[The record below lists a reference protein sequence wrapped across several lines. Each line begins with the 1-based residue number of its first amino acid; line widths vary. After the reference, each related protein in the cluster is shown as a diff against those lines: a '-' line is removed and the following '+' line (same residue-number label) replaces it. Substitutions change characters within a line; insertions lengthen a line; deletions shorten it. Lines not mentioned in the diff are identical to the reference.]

1 MNMHSP
7 FASPRV
13 RRQTGMILPLAV
25 LSMLSLAGLT
35 GAGIDMAFLIW
46 KKRQLQAAVEAAALA
61 GAQDLLTQ
69 DATRITQTVN
79 NYAARYAQGSGGGGG
94 GQQVSGSSR
103 WYNDLF
109 NSANITVN
117 TPSVELRPLATT
129 QVGLAPG
136 TLSNANALRVT
147 QTAIIRPFFLGL
159 FGLGPFTI
167 TGRAAASAGGSTGK
181 PPVNV
186 MLVIDNSG
194 SMNGNPIRDAKAGAR
209 ALVSQLFRTGNNVG
223 LAVFPPHR
231 NSGVADQRDCTTNL
245 NCTDYQNYMTGSPTA
260 WADSSWSTANPPAPN
275 CVATG
280 TTACAYSTIV
290 PMTPATQ
297 YSTNGAWNGANLL
310 AKAIGIGTNGAVN
323 TACGLEA
330 MGCSYTYTNPST
342 SCSPHT
348 VSSSKCSIGRTGMVQ
363 AIRQAQATLVAK
375 SAEVDNGLQNFM
387 VILSDGDAY
396 VDAYDGFAA
405 FTGRISSPTSSTTA
419 GTTLTVTAVELG
431 KLEVGSVIESSGS
444 GTNVRSGTTITSVV
458 SGTGEPGTTTTY
470 LVSGATQLVTS
481 RTMRSRSA
489 ATNRINQCQQAV
501 AAANDAKAAGIKL
514 YVIGYNVS
522 AGGCDQD
529 TSNFAPIN
537 DASITACKTLQWM
550 AGDGSYTTYPGN
562 GSTYYY
568 PTNNTCPSS
577 VNAVSTD
584 LTSIFADI
592 AEGISNIGSRSIPDD
607 AW

>member
-46 KKRQLQAAVEAAALA
+46 KKRQLQAAVEAGALA

-69 DATRITQTVN
+69 DANRVRATVS
-79 NYAARYAQGSGGGGG
+79 NYVARTAQGAVGGG

-103 WYNDLF
+103 WYNDLL

-117 TPSVELRPLATT
+117 PPSVELRALPTT

-194 SMNGNPIRDAKAGAR
+194 SMNGTNGTPIRDAKAGAR
-209 ALVSQLFRTGNNVG
+209 ALVSSLTKSGNYVG
-223 LAVFPPHR
+223 VAVFPPHR
-231 NSGVADQRDCTTNL
+231 NSGVSDQRDCTINL
-245 NCTDYQNYMTGSPTA
+245 VCTDYQNYMTGSTTA

-275 CVATG
+275 CTATG

-290 PMTPATQ
+290 PLTPSSDYALNGVL
-297 YSTNGAWNGANLL
+297 NGASLL
-310 AKAIGIGTNGAVN
+310 SRAIGVGTNGAVN
-323 TACGLEA
+323 TNCGLEA
-330 MGCSYTYTNPST
+330 RLCSYSYGSTTYVYHTGLEQAVYQARSALNALSATNEQ
-342 SCSPHT
+342 
-348 VSSSKCSIGRTGMVQ
+348 K
-363 AIRQAQATLVAK
+363 
-375 SAEVDNGLQNFM
+375 NFI
-387 VILSDGDAY
+387 VILSDGDFNGQ
-396 VDAYDGFAA
+396 AYDGFAA
-405 FTGRISSPTSSTTA
+405 FQGAIS
-419 GTTLTVTAVELG
+419 GTTLTVNGTTDFPVGNSNYG
-431 KLEVGSVIESSGS
+431 KIKVGSVIASTGS
-444 GTNVRSGTTITSVV
+444 GTNVRTGTTIVSVL

-470 LVSGATQLVTS
+470 QVSGASQTVTS
-481 RTMRSRSA
+481 RRMRVVSTSSYL
-489 ATNRINQCQQAV
+489 NNQCQRAVEAANLAKDDGIEIFAIGYAV
-501 AAANDAKAAGIKL
+501 AA
-514 YVIGYNVS
+514 
-522 AGGCDQD
+522 GGCSTD
-529 TSNFAPIN
+529 TTSFSPIN
-537 DASITACKTLQWM
+537 DTSITACKTMQWL
-550 AGDGSYTTYPGN
+550 AGKTRANSYPGAGSPNYYSTTSACTSAVN
-562 GSTYYY
+562 GVTS
-568 PTNNTCPSS
+568 N
-577 VNAVSTD
+577 

>member
-1 MNMHSP
+1 MKTHSR
-7 FASPRV
+7 FACPRV
-13 RRQTGMILPLAV
+13 RRQTGVILPLAV

-35 GAGIDMAFLIW
+35 GAGVDMAFLIW

-103 WYNDLF
+103 WYNDLL

-117 TPSVELRPLATT
+117 PPSVELRALDTK

-136 TLSNANALRVT
+136 TASGANALRVT
-147 QTAIIRPFFLGL
+147 QTAIIRPFFLGV

-194 SMNGNPIRDAKAGAR
+194 SMNGTPIRNAKEGAR

-245 NCTDYQNYMTGSPTA
+245 SCTDYQNYMTGSPTA

-275 CVATG
+275 CTATG

-310 AKAIGIGTNGAVN
+310 ARAIGIGTNGAVN
-323 TACGLEA
+323 TTCGLEA
-330 MGCSYTYTNPST
+330 LGCPYTYG
-342 SCSPHT
+342 
-348 VSSSKCSIGRTGMVQ
+348 SSVSIGRTGMVQ
-363 AIRQAQATLVAK
+363 AIKQAQAALEAK

-419 GTTLTVTAVELG
+419 GNTLTVTAVELG
-431 KLEVGSVIESSGS
+431 KLKVGTVIESTGS

-470 LVSGATQLVTS
+470 LVSGSTQLVTS
-481 RTMRSRSA
+481 RRMRSLSTA
-489 ATNRINQCQQAV
+489 ANRINQCQQAV
-501 AAANDAKAAGIKL
+501 AAANEAKAAGIKI
-514 YVIGYNVS
+514 YVIGYNVG

-577 VNAVSTD
+577 VNAVSTN

-592 AEGISNIGSRSIPDD
+592 AEGISNVGSRSIPDD

>member
-1 MNMHSP
+1 
-7 FASPRV
+7 
-13 RRQTGMILPLAV
+13 
-25 LSMLSLAGLT
+25 MLSLAGLT
-35 GAGIDMAFLIW
+35 GAGIDIAFVIW

-69 DATRITQTVN
+69 DATRINQTVS
-79 NYAARYAQGSGGGGG
+79 NYAARFAQGSGGGGG
-94 GQQVSGSSR
+94 GQQVSGSTR
-103 WYNDLF
+103 WYNDLL
-109 NSANITVN
+109 NSTNITVN
-117 TPSVELRPLATT
+117 TPNVELRALDTK

-136 TLSNANALRVT
+136 TASGANALRVT

-194 SMNGNPIRDAKAGAR
+194 SMNGTPIRDAKAGAR

-231 NSGVADQRDCTTNL
+231 NTGVADQRDCTTNL
-245 NCTDYQNYMTGSPTA
+245 SCTDYQNYMTGSPTA

-297 YSTNGAWNGANLL
+297 YSTNGAWNGGNLL
-310 AKAIGIGTNGAVN
+310 ARAIGIGTNGAVN
-323 TACGLEA
+323 TSCGLEA
-330 MGCSYTYTNPST
+330 LGCPYTYG
-342 SCSPHT
+342 
-348 VSSSKCSIGRTGMVQ
+348 SSVSIGRTGMVQ
-363 AIRQAQATLVAK
+363 VIRQAQAALVAK
-375 SAEVDNGLQNFM
+375 SAEADNGLQNFM

-396 VDAYDGFAA
+396 IDAYDGFAA
-405 FTGRISSPTSSTTA
+405 FTGSIS

-431 KLEVGSVIESSGS
+431 KLKVGSVIQSTGS
-444 GTNVRSGTTITSVV
+444 GTNVRSGTTIQSVLT
-458 SGTGEPGTTTTY
+458 GTGEPGTSSTY
-470 LVSGATQLVTS
+470 RVSGSNQTVSS
-481 RTMRSRSA
+481 RRMRSLST

-501 AAANDAKAAGIKL
+501 AAANDAKAAGTKI
-514 YVIGYNVS
+514 YVVGYGV
-522 AGGCDQD
+522 ATGGCDQD
-529 TSNFAPIN
+529 TSNFSPIN

-550 AGDGSYTTYPGN
+550 AGDGAYTTYPGN

-568 PTNNTCPSS
+568 PTDNDCLSS
-577 VNAVSTD
+577 VNAVSTN